1 MKRYSPTRGNVG
13 LFSGQAMAGA
23 GGGGF
28 IFVLT
33 KEPNMVDEVKAVIKS
48 MKVEVLFSFSS

>member
-1 MKRYSPTRGNVG
+1 MKDTFQTPGNVC

-33 KEPNMVDEVKAVIKS
+33 KEPNMVDNVKAVIKS
-48 MKVEVLFSFSS
+48 MKVVLFS

>member
-1 MKRYSPTRGNVG
+1 
-13 LFSGQAMAGA
+13 MAGA

-33 KEPNMVDEVKAVIKS
+33 KEPNMVDKVKAVIGE
-48 MKVEVLFSFSS
+48 MQVMFDLPD

>member
-1 MKRYSPTRGNVG
+1 
-13 LFSGQAMAGA
+13 MAGA

-33 KEPNMVDEVKAVIKS
+33 KEPNMVDKVKELINEKQVILGLS
-48 MKVEVLFSFSS
+48 D